1 MNALWVTPAVVL
13 VAVLVLRRLRPA
25 WYWMAFG
32 VTFAAIRVL
41 VRYRSVMD
49 ACGLTVPPSRWR
61 LALARMANRPV
72 PEARS
77 PRILRLRPTAT
88 GLVLRLKLR
97 PGQDAF
103 DFSASSD
110 RLRHSFALHNVVS
123 REIRSGVVEL
133 RMTGYD
139 VLKRVR
145 MPPAEPEAEPDA
157 ALRIPVALRE
167 DGEVHH
173 RDYRE
178 VPHALNVGATKSG
191 KSVYQRTLVVGLA
204 PRNVALVGID
214 CKNGVELSPLAAR
227 LTALADNPGEAA
239 ELLVALVAYM
249 GRVYELIRAEQR
261 ISVGLPDAE
270 ITADIWDLPAHLR
283 PVPVV
288 LLVDEVAELA
298 LAANKAE
305 EARRDQIVTNLVRLS
320 QLGRAAGIH
329 LEVCG
334 QRFGS
339 ELGKGITM
347 LRAQLTGRTAH
358 RVNDETSAN
367 MAFGDISPDAVL
379 AAVQIDKDRPGTAV
393 AGDSSGGWSRI
404 RAPHTTL
411 RKAVD
416 ICNAHAHRTP
426 EIPELAPFRPQ
437 LPARVLVGEVHPPKP
452 AAASAF

>member
-1 MNALWVTPAVVL
+1 MNALWVTLAVVL
-13 VAVLVLRRLRPA
+13 ALALVLRWQRPT
-25 WYWMAFG
+25 WYWMTFG
-32 VTFAAIRVL
+32 VTFATIRVL
-41 VRYRSVMD
+41 IRYRSVMD

-61 LALARMANRPV
+61 LALARVANRPA
-72 PEARS
+72 PESRS
-77 PRILRLRPTAT
+77 PRILRLRPTST

-103 DFSASSD
+103 DFSAASD

-123 REIRSGVVEL
+123 REIRSSVVEL

-145 MPPAEPEAEPDA
+145 MPA
-157 ALRIPVALRE
+157 AAVSDDPLRVPVALRE
-167 DGEVHH
+167 DGQVHH
-173 RDYRE
+173 RDYRQ

-191 KSVYQRTLVVGLA
+191 KSVYQRTLVSGLA
-204 PRNVALVGID
+204 SQNAALVGID
-214 CKNGVELSPLAAR
+214 CKNGVELSPMAWR
-227 LTALADNPGEAA
+227 FTALADNPDDAA
-239 ELLVALVAYM
+239 ELLAALVQYM
-249 GRVYELIRAEQR
+249 GRVYHLIRAEQR
-261 ISVGLPDAE
+261 ISIDLPDAE

-298 LAANKAE
+298 LAAGKAE
-305 EARRDQIVTNLVRLS
+305 EARRDQIVTDLVRLA

-329 LEVCG
+329 LEICG

-411 RKAVD
+411 RQAVNT
-416 ICNAHAHRTP
+416 CNAHAHRTP
-426 EIPELAPFRPQ
+426 SIPELEPFRPA
-437 LPARVLVGEVHPPKP
+437 LPVRVLVGKVHPK
-452 AAASAF
+452 AATAGAF